1 MNLPKSPLRRVAAIA
16 AGALIGLTG
25 VGVVA
30 SPASAHYSAVSGQA
44 VCDTKT
50 GEWVVT
56 WTVQSKLHYSS
67 KFFQLRTVE
76 LTPANTTVTNIK
88 VSERNKYPYDVNT
101 PLTGVQRVP
110 GSATQATLA
119 VQAKWDDR
127 YAEDKPVTGK
137 VTFRGKCKMDT
148 PPTTPPASPTP
159 TPSAS
164 PTTPPASPTP
174 TPSPTVTPPAAVT
187 IPTASFASDC
197 EGAVTVTLAN
207 GADATADA
215 KLTVKATGFSQ
226 TYTVKPG
233 GSKSDIVVP
242 AKAGAITVS
251 EGDKKVGEPYTWATP
266 EDCVKPGEPQAGFE
280 STCDKLVFGFANP
293 ENGKAFEVTLTP
305 NKGDVQKRTVE
316 PGKTVIVEFPA
327 SEGLTVTPAA
337 EGLDD
342 TTPIAWEKPADCDQG
357 QGGGDK
363 DEPAL
368 PLTGAATGGIIAGAV
383 VLLAAGAGLFVM
395 ARRRRVRFTA

>member
-44 VCDTKT
+44 VCDTTT

-56 WTVQSKLHYSS
+56 WTVESKAHYSS
-67 KFFQLRTVE
+67 KFFRLRTVN
-76 LTPANTTVTNIK
+76 LTPADTTVTNIK
-88 VSERNKYPYDVNT
+88 VSEPGKYPYDVNT
-101 PLTGVQRVP
+101 PITGEQRVP
-110 GSATQATLA
+110 GSATKATLA
-119 VQAKWDDR
+119 VKAKWDDG
-127 YAEDKPVTGK
+127 YPEDNATKGM
-137 VTFRGKCKMDT
+137 VTFGGKCEKDTPPTTT
-148 PPTTPPASPTP
+148 PPTTPPPT
-159 TPSAS
+159 T
-164 PTTPPASPTP
+164 PTTPPVSP
-174 TPSPTVTPPAAVT
+174 TPSPSVTTPPSAVT
-187 IPTASFASDC
+187 VPTASFASDC

-226 TYTVKPG
+226 TYTVAPG
-233 GSKSDIVVP
+233 ASKSDIVVP

-251 EGDKKVGEPYTWATP
+251 EGDKTVGTPYTWATP

-305 NKGDVQKRTVE
+305 NKGEVQKRTVE
-316 PGKTVIVEFPA
+316 PGKTVVVEFAA

-342 TTPIAWEKPADCDQG
+342 TSPIAWEKPADCNAG

>member
-1 MNLPKSPLRRVAAIA
+1 MNLPKSPLRRIAAIA

-25 VGVVA
+25 VGVMA
-30 SPASAHYSAVSGQA
+30 SPASAHYSQVSGKA
-44 VCDTKT
+44 VCETTT

-56 WTVQSKLHYSS
+56 WTVKSKAHYSS
-67 KFFQLRTVE
+67 KFFRLRSVE

-88 VSERNKYPYDVNT
+88 VSDPNKYPYDVNT
-101 PLTGVQRVP
+101 PITGVQRVP

-119 VQAKWDDR
+119 VKAKWDDG
-127 YAEDKPVTGK
+127 YPEDKAVKGT
-137 VTFRGKCKMDT
+137 VTFGGTCEKD
-148 PPTTPPASPTP
+148 TPPASPTP
-159 TPSAS
+159 S
-164 PTTPPASPTP
+164 PTTSTPPASPTP
-174 TPSPTVTPPAAVT
+174 TPSPTVTTPPAAVT
-187 IPTASFASDC
+187 VPTASFASDC

-207 GADATADA
+207 GADATTDA

-233 GSKSDIVVP
+233 ASKSDIVVP

-251 EGDKKVGEPYTWATP
+251 EGDKLVGKPYTWTAP

-280 STCDKLVFGFANP
+280 STCDKLIFGFANP
-293 ENGKAFEVTLTP
+293 ANGKAFEVTLTP
-305 NKGDVQKRTVE
+305 NKGEAQKRTVE
-316 PGKTVIVEFPA
+316 PGKTVVVEFPA

-342 TTPIAWEKPADCDQG
+342 TSPIAWEKPADCNPG